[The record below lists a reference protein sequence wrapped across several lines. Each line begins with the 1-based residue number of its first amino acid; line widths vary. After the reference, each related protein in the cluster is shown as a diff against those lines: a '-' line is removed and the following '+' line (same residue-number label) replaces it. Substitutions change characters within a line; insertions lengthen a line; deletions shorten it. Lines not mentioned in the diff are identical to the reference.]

1 MQKILALVLC
11 LSILSSFSVPVFAAD
26 SMRGSTGVTITV
38 EGQSGSGNPGDGGDG
53 SHGGGSGGGSID
65 PGKGEQSG
73 GSDGNGNDYF
83 LNEGISVDGD
93 VKLYGYMIGMTG
105 YVFGKDYNLTRAEYA
120 TIIDRV
126 FVFEG
131 EEEITKSF
139 TDTKGHWA
147 EVQINRLASQGIV
160 YGVSATHFKPDD
172 PITRDQVLLML
183 SRILYTTNF
192 STDNKVVDLSEHYAK
207 KQIAQML
214 NSGIV
219 PAYDSSYNLSQ
230 CITRGEMCA
239 ITNNM
244 IYPRNSFDAARID
257 LCRQKNIFG
266 DLLGES
272 EEPFYISSMRAL
284 DINFIEKVEV
294 KNEKIQ

>member
-1 MQKILALVLC
+1 MRRFLTGLLC
-11 LSILSSFSVPVFAAD
+11 LSMLSSLSVPAFASD
-26 SMRGSTGVTITV
+26 NMQGSTGVTITV
-38 EGQSGSGNPGDGGDG
+38 EGQGD
-53 SHGGGSGGGSID
+53 SGGGSSGGGD
-65 PGKGEQSG
+65 TNGGGGGSTETGKGEQSG
-73 GSDGNGNDYF
+73 GSDGKGNDYF
-83 LNEGISVDGD
+83 LNEGISVEED
-93 VKLYGYMIGMTG
+93 VKLYGYMIGMPG

-139 TDTKGHWA
+139 LDIKGHWA
-147 EVQINRLASQGIV
+147 EAQISRLASQGVV

-183 SRILYTTNF
+183 SRILYTANF
-192 STDNKVVDLSEHYAK
+192 STDNKVVDLSDHYAK

-219 PAYDSSYNLSQ
+219 PTYDSSYDLSQ
-230 CITRGEMCA
+230 YITRGEMCA

-244 IYPRNSFDAARID
+244 IYPRNSIDTVRVD
-257 LCRQKNIFG
+257 LCRQKNLFV
-266 DLLGES
+266 DLLNES
-272 EEPFYISSMRAL
+272 EELFYASSLHAL
-284 DINFIEKVEV
+284 DINFLKKAEV
-294 KNEKIQ
+294 KR